1 LVFGLSVVAVIYTS
15 LVALAQEDM
24 KKLIAYSS
32 VAHMGFVTVG
42 IFTFNT
48 QGIEGAIFQMLSHG
62 VVSAALFLCVGVIY
76 DRMHTREIARYGGLV
91 HRMPAYAVVFMV
103 FMLGAVGLPGTSGFV
118 GEFLVLVG
126 AYQANSW
133 VAFLTTTGIILG
145 AAYMLWLYRRI
156 IFGKLEREDLKKI
169 MDLSGRESLIFLP
182 LIFVVLWMGIHPQ
195 PFFDIIH
202 GSVANLIDNYQAAIG
217 SPSTAAL
224 AQ

>member
-1 LVFGLSVVAVIYTS
+1 
-15 LVALAQEDM
+15 
-24 KKLIAYSS
+24 
-32 VAHMGFVTVG
+32 
-42 IFTFNT
+42 
-48 QGIEGAIFQMLSHG
+48 
-62 VVSAALFLCVGVIY
+62 
-76 DRMHTREIARYGGLV
+76 
-91 HRMPAYAVVFMV
+91 
-103 FMLGAVGLPGTSGFV
+103 VGLPGTSGFV